1 MLMILPPPAAS
12 MCGTTARAVCST
24 VRALRSSRKF
34 QSLSEVS
41 WTGAPMRKPPAMLQR
56 TSMRL
61 NCRSA
66 SFTAASTWA
75 WSSRLVG
82 RSTGTTLA
90 PSPANA
96 FDRATPR
103 FPAAPVII
111 TVFPLNSI
119 SGCPLLF
126 RRAFQDAAAHLVEL
140 DRFEQRLE
148 VAFAE
153 ALVAFALDELEE
165 DRPELVLAEDLQQQL
180 AGLAVDQDLALFQ
193 LGDVLAVPGNALV
206 HQLVVGID
214 GIEQLHAAR
223 AQRVDGLEEIPRAHR
238 DVLDALAAVSVE
250 VFADL
255 PGLLVAFLVDRDADL
270 AAGAGERLAL
280 HARHLSF
287 DVEVADLPEAEQAL
301 VEIRPFLHPAAV
313 HVVREVVDVE
323 QAVPRGRERRAGK
336 RLEIHVE
343 EADVADLAFLR
354 PVLAAPAV
362 DEVDERI
369 ADALDRGDVELAGPG
384 MARVTPGAERDGALV
399 GCLCVAHAESDGAH
413 AGPVQAREALRE

>member
-34 QSLSEVS
+34 QSLAEVS
-41 WTGAPMRKPPAMLQR
+41 WTGAPMGKPPAMLQR

-96 FDRATPR
+96 FDRATAR

-165 DRPELVLAEDLQQQL
+165 NRPELVLAEDLQQQL
-180 AGLAVDQDLALFQ
+180 AGLAVDEDLALFQ
-193 LGDVLAVPGNALV
+193 LGDVLAVAGDALF
-206 HQLVVGID
+206 HELVVRVD

-223 AQRVDGLEEIPRAHR
+223 AQRVDGLEEIPRAHG
-238 DVLDALAAVSVE
+238 DVLDALAAVGVE
-250 VFADL
+250 VLGDL
-255 PGLLVAFLVDRDADL
+255 AGLLVAFFVDRDAELAARAGGRLAFHAGDL
-270 AAGAGERLAL
+270 AL
-280 HARHLSF
+280 
-287 DVEVADLPEAEQAL
+287 DVEVADLPEVEEPL
-301 VEIRPFLHPAAV
+301 VEIDPFRHPAAM
-313 HVVREVVDVE
+313 HVVREVVDVQE
-323 QAVPRGRERRAGK
+323 AV
-336 RLEIHVE
+336 
-343 EADVADLAFLR
+343 
-354 PVLAAPAV
+354 
-362 DEVDERI
+362 
-369 ADALDRGDVELAGPG
+369 AL
-384 MARVTPGAERDGALV
+384 MAE
-399 GCLCVAHAESDGAH
+399 
-413 AGPVQAREALRE
+413 